1 MVGVVVDKVS
11 VALSSLFGHASG
23 ATLGRVGHEAL
34 YSGVVKHGLLVLSH
48 VPSICCPRRS
58 ANVATLVEVP
68 ASGRGSRLRLT

>member
-1 MVGVVVDKVS
+1 MVGVVGVVVDKVS
-11 VALSSLFGHASG
+11 VALS
-23 ATLGRVGHEAL
+23 
-34 YSGVVKHGLLVLSH
+34 SGVVKHGLLVLSH

>member
-34 YSGVVKHGLLVLSH
+34 YSGVVKHKWAACV
-48 VPSICCPRRS
+48 ITR
-58 ANVATLVEVP
+58 T
-68 ASGRGSRLRLT
+68 